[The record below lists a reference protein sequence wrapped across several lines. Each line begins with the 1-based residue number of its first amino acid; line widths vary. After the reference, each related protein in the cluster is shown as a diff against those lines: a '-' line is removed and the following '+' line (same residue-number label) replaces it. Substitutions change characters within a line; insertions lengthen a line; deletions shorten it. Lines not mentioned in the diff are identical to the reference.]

1 MKLSFLAPALL
12 LHLGVHVR
20 VGVFAQITTTTT
32 SFTPSS
38 VPLETRSTLCFPY
51 PFSNGMDW
59 NTGKIGS

>member
-20 VGVFAQITTTTT
+20 VGVFAQTTTTTT

-51 PFSNGMDW
+51 PFSHGMD
-59 NTGKIGS
+59 